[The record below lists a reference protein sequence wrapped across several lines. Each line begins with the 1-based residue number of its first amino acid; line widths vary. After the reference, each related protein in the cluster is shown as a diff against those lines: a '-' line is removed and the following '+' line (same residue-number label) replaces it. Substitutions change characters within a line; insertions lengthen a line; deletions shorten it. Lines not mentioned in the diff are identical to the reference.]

1 MIRDD
6 VQLIDYLRAVRRRWR
21 LVVLLVLVTTGAALT
36 VSFTADEQFEAT
48 AELLLREEEPI
59 NSLLDP
65 GAGGRVA
72 DPERALNTEVQLIE
86 AGGTA
91 HAAQRLLGLDRSADE
106 LLEQLDTE
114 ASNTSNI
121 VTLTA
126 TDGEPRLAA
135 DIANA
140 FAEAYVS
147 FRLNSARQRFTDA
160 ARLAE
165 AQLQALTDDERSSPQ
180 GQELLAR
187 RRELEIAAALQTG
200 GAQIVRRA
208 SVPEAAA
215 SPRPVLSGALGLL
228 LGLLLGVGVAIGRE
242 LFDRRLKEE
251 ESIEGLFGQP
261 IIASIPRSARR
272 AGPAGDDGQRE
283 AYGLLAANLRFATL
297 TRPSNVLVVT
307 SPGPAEGKT
316 SVTLGLASA
325 LARLGLRVLAI
336 EADLRRPGFS
346 RYAPLPPSAGLT
358 GMLTGTAVLAQ
369 ELITLDAM
377 TWHPVGRDANNGQPT
392 ISVLPAGE
400 LPVTPQRMLGGVQMD
415 SLVRV
420 ARSMADVVLLDTAPV
435 GTVNDA
441 VGLFPMAD
449 AVAVVVRLGQTN
461 RDAARR
467 ALRVLRS
474 PGIDVAGVVVTDAG
488 SSAQYGY
495 YRTTPVATTS
505 PD

>member
-1 MIRDD
+1 MTRDD

-21 LVVLLVLVTTGAALT
+21 LVLLITLVTTGAALA
-36 VSFTADEQFEAT
+36 VSLTADEQFEAN

-65 GAGGRVA
+65 GAGSGSG
-72 DPERALNTEVQLIE
+72 DPERALNTEVELIE

-91 HAAQRLLGLDRSADE
+91 HAARRLLGIERSADA
-106 LLEQLDTE
+106 LLERVDTE

-121 VTLTA
+121 ISLTA
-126 TDGEPRLAA
+126 TDENPRLAA

-140 FAEAYVS
+140 FAEAYVG
-147 FRLNSARQRFTDA
+147 FRLDSARQRFMDA

-165 AQLQALTDDERSSPQ
+165 SQLQALTEEERSSPQ
-180 GQELLAR
+180 GQALQAR
-187 RRELEIAAALQTG
+187 QRELEIAAALQTG

-208 SVPEAAA
+208 SVPEEPA

-228 LGLLLGVGVAIGRE
+228 LGLLLGVGAAIGRE
-242 LFDRRLKEE
+242 MLDRRLKEE
-251 ESIEGLFGQP
+251 ESIEGLFDQP
-261 IIASIPRSARR
+261 IIASIPRGSRR

-283 AYGLLAANLRFATL
+283 AYGLLAANLRFSTL
-297 TRPSNVLVVT
+297 TKPSNVVVVT

-325 LARLGLRVLAI
+325 LARMGLRVLAI
-336 EADLRRPGFS
+336 EADLRRPAFS

-369 ELITLDAM
+369 ELITLDAT
-377 TWHPVGRDANNGQPT
+377 TWKPVDLEADNGRPT
-392 ISVLPAGE
+392 IAVLPAGE
-400 LPVTPQRMLGGVQMD
+400 LPVTPQRILSGMPMD

-449 AVAVVVRLGQTN
+449 AVAIVVRLGQTN
-461 RDAARR
+461 KDAARR
-467 ALRVLRS
+467 ALRVLRG

-495 YRTTPVATTS
+495 YRTTPVPTS
-505 PD
+505 G